1 MGMLPAAMKAQS
13 RGFHIF
19 PVAVNGKVP
28 HTLSSYRDPEDNLH
42 GWGETATNDLNR
54 ILYFWT
60 SVDPTA
66 NIGIACKPSQLLVV
80 DLDQAKEDWNLKQ
93 TDWAYLHAAYGPRVS
108 GEELLDEM
116 NFKLSDGT
124 DERDGEYTETYSV
137 RTGSGGLHLYFRW
150 PAHWPK
156 ISQAS
161 PVKGVVDVRGNGGQ
175 WGGYVLGEGSV
186 TGSGEYV
193 VETPA
198 SIALPPTWIR
208 KLVAEKPAQPKIHRP
223 AGIRQPGAISYSGLV
238 DSVRNAGEGNRNN
251 ALVWAARTMCEEG
264 AQLDEALKVLGDAAM
279 SAGLGA
285 VEIERT
291 IQSAYRT
298 QRYKEG
304 S

>member
-1 MGMLPAAMKAQS
+1 MLKHALAAQS

-19 PVAVNGKVP
+19 PVAVGAKVP
-28 HTLSSYRDPEDNLH
+28 HRLAGS
-42 GWGETATNDLNR
+42 WGETATNDLNR

-93 TDWAYLHAAYGPRVS
+93 TDWAYVHGAYGPRVS
-108 GEELLDEM
+108 GEALIDEM
-116 NFKLSDGT
+116 RFKLADGT

-150 PAHWPK
+150 PAHWPR

-186 TGSGEYV
+186 TAAGEYTI
-193 VETPA
+193 EENRK
-198 SIALPPTWIR
+198 IALPPTWIR
-208 KLVAEKPAQPKIHRP
+208 KLVAEKPKIQRP
-223 AGIRQPGAISYSGLV
+223 VGIRQPGAISYSGLV

-264 AQLDEALKVLGDAAM
+264 AQIDEALKVLGDAAM

-285 VEIERT
+285 VEVERT